1 MSTECVNPPPL
12 EKFSN
17 LSLLH
22 DDDSNNN
29 KNNHFD
35 NEEEEEEDKI
45 KGIKFVNYKNE
56 EQLDTL
62 MELVGR
68 DLSEPYSIFTYR
80 YFLHQWPNLC
90 ILALSEETGALVG
103 CVVCKIDEEPS
114 LGGLSANNNAIHD
127 SNTVSSTNNDGGRGN
142 EDEEEIMLKNVGSSD
157 TDTGS
162 SQSASA
168 VKNDNN
174 NNNNVIRSGYMAMLA
189 VEKSYRRCGIGSAL
203 VCRIVKRMRKMGCSS
218 VTLETEVTNKAAM
231 RLYEERLGFIR
242 EELLVRY
249 YLNWGDAFRLRLW
262 FDEDRDD

>member
-1 MSTECVNPPPL
+1 MSTECEIPPL

-17 LSLLH
+17 LSLQH
-22 DDDSNNN
+22 DDDSSSNN
-29 KNNHFD
+29 NNHFD
-35 NEEEEEEDKI
+35 NEEEDKI

-103 CVVCKIDEEPS
+103 CVVCKIDEEPP
-114 LGGLSANNNAIHD
+114 LGGLSANNNVNHD
-127 SNTVSSTNNDGGRGN
+127 SNTVSSTNDDGGRGN
-142 EDEEEIMLKNVGSSD
+142 EDEEIMLKNVGSSD

-162 SQSASA
+162 SQSAGA
-168 VKNDNN
+168 VKND